1 MSENDVLYCV
11 DQALRAIYNALPSQA
26 PKKSLNE
33 IMLPHLQLLNNE
45 HLCMTPETLLQ
56 LMQEINV

>member
-26 PKKSLNE
+26 PKKSLND

-56 LMQEINV
+56 LMQEMNV